1 MKKMFIPL
9 LGLIVL
15 LVGCGPG
22 TTGGTAD
29 LFGHQ
34 VIETGQSNV
43 APSGAEYETIFNK
56 EITDVHNALTSV
68 VSLNKTGNINVNASM
83 DNNDKLV
90 CDEAIRTMN
99 KSMKTI
105 DETLPAKGWEEK
117 REDFLNVTSS
127 IIESLE
133 GSKSAGEL
141 DTRTLMKLEAGLSAL
156 MGVDSGASSI
166 Q

>member
-1 MKKMFIPL
+1 
-9 LGLIVL
+9 
-15 LVGCGPG
+15 
-22 TTGGTAD
+22 
-29 LFGHQ
+29 
-34 VIETGQSNV
+34 
-43 APSGAEYETIFNK
+43 
-56 EITDVHNALTSV
+56 
-68 VSLNKTGNINVNASM
+68 
-83 DNNDKLV
+83 
-90 CDEAIRTMN
+90 MN